1 MAAITHCSIL
11 EPEWNVEGI
20 HAGGQLGS
28 GQWSLDILRREES
41 MWMGEHSSISPLQS
55 VRVESS
61 SSSSSL
67 ISDMKAEYS

>member
-20 HAGGQLGS
+20 HAGGQSGS
-28 GQWSLDILRREES
+28 GQWSLYILRREES
-41 MWMGEHSSISPLQS
+41 MWMGEHSSISPVQS
-55 VRVESS
+55 VRVES

-67 ISDMKAEYS
+67 ISDMKAECS